1 MFWRKKKRI
10 AALIQIAHWK
20 EEQRK
25 TAIRISENDRQQLA
39 DQLNENYRLK
49 TKLYQTEKALMERIE
64 EAEMLKAML
73 SESEKRGRD
82 KLKKAYMG
90 AAKLRAQVELLKNN
104 LTALSVTVEEQGKEC
119 LMRYTAE
126 KELRSEIEVYRKL
139 FGELTA
145 TEAQVESEEL
155 RAEC

>member
-25 TAIRISENDRQQLA
+25 TAIRISENDREQLA

-49 TKLYQTEKALMERIE
+49 AKLYQTEKALMERIE
-64 EAEMLKAML
+64 EAEMLKVML
-73 SESEKRGRD
+73 SESEKRGKE

-119 LMRYTAE
+119 FIRYTAE
-126 KELRSEIEVYRKL
+126 TELRAEIEVYRKL
-139 FGELTA
+139 FGDLTA
-145 TEAQVESEEL
+145 PEPQAESEEL
-155 RAEC
+155 RVES

>member
-25 TAIRISENDRQQLA
+25 TAIRISENDREQLT

-49 TKLYQTEKALMERIE
+49 AKLYQTEKALMERIE
-64 EAEMLKAML
+64 EAEMLKVML
-73 SESEKRGRD
+73 GESEKRGRD

-119 LMRYTAE
+119 FMRYTAE
-126 KELRSEIEVYRKL
+126 KELRAEIEVYRKL
-139 FGELTA
+139 FGDLTA
-145 TEAQVESEEL
+145 PEPQAESEEL
-155 RAEC
+155 RVES

>member
-39 DQLNENYRLK
+39 DQLDENYRLK
-49 TKLYQTEKALMERIE
+49 AKLYQTEKALMERIE
-64 EAEMLKAML
+64 EAEMLKVML
-73 SESEKRGRD
+73 GESEKRGRD

-119 LMRYTAE
+119 FMRYTAE
-126 KELRSEIEVYRKL
+126 KELRAEIEVYRKL
-139 FGELTA
+139 FGDLTA
-145 TEAQVESEEL
+145 SEAQAESEEL
-155 RAEC
+155 RAES